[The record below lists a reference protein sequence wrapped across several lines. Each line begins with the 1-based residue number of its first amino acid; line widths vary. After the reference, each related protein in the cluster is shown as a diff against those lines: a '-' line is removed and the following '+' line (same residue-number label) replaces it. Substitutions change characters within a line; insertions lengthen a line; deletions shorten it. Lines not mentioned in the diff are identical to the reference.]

1 MEALPNFR
9 GKRYPY
15 EDSTNIK
22 WRSATNQIGGALKVN
37 AKVRGALAHKEG
49 THAQIGGA
57 T

>member
-1 MEALPNFR
+1 MKTPPILNGGALH
-9 GKRYPY
+9 
-15 EDSTNIK
+15 
-22 WRSATNQIGGALKVN
+22 AQIGGALKVN